1 MLYLYH
7 TVLTLVSGA
16 PAAADVSVRLST
28 EGAVIRRQT
37 WDVSEAAFGSTLGPT
52 LGPTLGHTLGPSTL
66 GPTLGSTLG
75 PSTLGPILGSTCA
88 FRCLFVARVRSCLS
102 ADTKACAVSNAD
114 HAR

>member
-7 TVLTLVSGA
+7 TVLTLISGA

-52 LGPTLGHTLGPSTL
+52 LNSTLGPSTL
-66 GPTLGSTLG
+66 GPSTLGPTLG

-88 FRCLFVARVRSCLS
+88 FRRCLFVARARSCLS

>member
-7 TVLTLVSGA
+7 TVLTLISGA

-52 LGPTLGHTLGPSTL
+52 LNSTLGPSTL
-66 GPTLGSTLG
+66 GPTLG

-88 FRCLFVARVRSCLS
+88 FRRCLFVARARSCLS